1 MLPHLNVQPESP
13 CFEFLPREKSVLATC
28 LTVEYH
34 QKSCWVFERMR
45 FDRVYIYPMVDQIC
59 GTVCNLVWRGYVVDG
74 GDPTSTS
81 RAHHWAWKA
90 IAFASSIICIFLFSS
105 YYPCSSFYSLQTN
118 VNGWKTV
125 LFIVV
130 TAWLGILVACI
141 IVLFTICS
149 ERERERA
156 QTLSVFKMYNYSG
169 SWCLPYVTIRGGWS
183 TLFDFVYEHMQ
194 HCNIIYICSHS
205 FFSIYLSLWFICY
218 ILVQSSIIY
227 LATKSAHVHT

>member
-1 MLPHLNVQPESP
+1 MTRICSGWRWPNIHEQSTPLSLESDCIWQLHHLHLP
-13 CFEFLPREKSVLATC
+13 
-28 LTVEYH
+28 
-34 QKSCWVFERMR
+34 
-45 FDRVYIYPMVDQIC
+45 
-59 GTVCNLVWRGYVVDG
+59 
-74 GDPTSTS
+74 
-81 RAHHWAWKA
+81 
-90 IAFASSIICIFLFSS
+90 FSS
-105 YYPCSSFYSLQTN
+105 YYPCLSFYSLQTN

-194 HCNIIYICSHS
+194 HYNIIYICSHS
-205 FFSIYLSLWFICY
+205 FFLFTYHYDLFVTFYIKVVLFI
-218 ILVQSSIIY
+218 
-227 LATKSAHVHT
+227 